1 MTKITESH
9 IEKLAI
15 ELLEKQGFAY
25 IYAPDIAPDSE
36 NPLRV
41 GFDEVILGEKLKSA
55 IERINPSISAEAR
68 ADALRQVQRIHSPQ
82 TIVANE
88 NFQRMLTEGV
98 NVVVR
103 VAGEDRGDFVKL
115 IDFSNPENNDFCVVN
130 QFTISQNH
138 QTKRPD
144 IILFVNGLPL
154 VVIEL
159 KNPVDENATIKS
171 AFRQIQ
177 TYKEIIPSL
186 FTYNTMLIIS
196 DGLEAKVG
204 TISSG
209 FNRFMAWKTCDGKVE
224 ESHLISQLETL
235 IKGML
240 NKKVLLD
247 LVQNFIIF
255 EKSKKEDS
263 KTGVTS
269 VETIKKLAAYHQYY
283 AVNKAVE
290 SVSLSL

>member
-1 MTKITESH
+1 MTKITESQ
-9 IEKLAI
+9 IEALAI

-36 NPLRV
+36 NPLRA

-68 ADALRQVQRIHSPQ
+68 ADAFRQVQRIHSPQ
-82 TIVANE
+82 TMVANE

-103 VAGEDRGDFVKL
+103 VDGEDRGDFVKL
-115 IDFSNPENNDFCVVN
+115 IDFVSPENNDFCVVN
-130 QFTISQNH
+130 QFTIIQNH
-138 QTKRPD
+138 FTKRPD

-171 AFRQIQ
+171 AFRQLQ
-177 TYKEIIPSL
+177 TYKETIPPL
-186 FTYNTMLIIS
+186 FTYNAMLIIS
-196 DGLEAKVG
+196 DGLEAKIG

-209 FNRFMAWKTCDGKVE
+209 FNRFMAWKSCDGKVE
-224 ESHLISQLETL
+224 ASHLISQLETM

-240 NKKVLLD
+240 SKATLLD

-255 EKSKKEDS
+255 EKSKKEDA

-269 VETIKKLAAYHQYY
+269 VETVKKLAAYH
-283 AVNKAVE
+283 
-290 SVSLSL
+290 